1 MNQEF
6 QVHLKVLNFFNFNKT
21 QTKKQR
27 SFIKKLHIFNLL
39 VHLYCLFTQITFI
52 TQNYNNVFEI
62 SECVSPLSTLSMT
75 LAKFYI
81 LCIYYY
87 KFFEMIQ
94 EIKLMNEKCKFINYF
109 YNNNFFFLNKS
120 FQGSPQMIGK

>member
-1 MNQEF
+1 MLFKIIELVINEGLHRLDYRNNMNQEF
-6 QVHLKVLNFFNFNKT
+6 KIHLKLLNFFNIDKT
-21 QTKKQR
+21 QPRKHR
-27 SFIKKLHIFNLL
+27 NFIIKLHIFNLL

-52 TQNYNNVFEI
+52 TLNYNDVFEI

-87 KFFEMIQ
+87 KFFEMIRD
-94 EIKLMNEKCKFINYF
+94 IKLLNDKCKY
-109 YNNNFFFLNKS
+109 
-120 FQGSPQMIGK
+120 

>member
-6 QVHLKVLNFFNFNKT
+6 QIHLKVLNYFNFDKT
-21 QTKKQR
+21 QPKKQR
-27 SFIKKLHIFNLL
+27 NFINKLHVFNLL

-52 TQNYNNVFEI
+52 TQNYDNVFEI

-81 LCIYYY
+81 LCFHSY
-87 KFFEMIQ
+87 KFFEMIGN
-94 EIKLMNEKCKFINYF
+94 IKLLNDKCKY
-109 YNNNFFFLNKS
+109 
-120 FQGSPQMIGK
+120 